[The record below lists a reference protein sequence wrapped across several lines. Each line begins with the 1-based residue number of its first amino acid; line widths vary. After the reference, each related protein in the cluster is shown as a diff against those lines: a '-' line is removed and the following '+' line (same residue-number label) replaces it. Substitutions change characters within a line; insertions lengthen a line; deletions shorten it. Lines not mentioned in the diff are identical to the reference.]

1 MYLCFYVRLL
11 PLKRGDLEADILGR
25 ARSKR
30 EKDLRRRVFWL
41 MRRMERRR
49 MLREGF
55 WDREKA
61 ELVALGVYPLYNVGR
76 GEVLFDQRGY
86 VNPALSS
93 YR

>member
-1 MYLCFYVRLL
+1 
-11 PLKRGDLEADILGR
+11 LGR
-25 ARSKR
+25 AYSKR
-30 EKDLRRRVFWL
+30 EKDLRRRAFWL

-55 WDREKA
+55 WDPEKA
-61 ELVALGVYPLYNVGR
+61 ELVALGIYPLYNVDP

-86 VNPALSS
+86 VNPALSG

>member
-1 MYLCFYVRLL
+1 M
-11 PLKRGDLEADILGR
+11 LK
-25 ARSKR
+25 
-30 EKDLRRRVFWL
+30 
-41 MRRMERRR
+41 
-49 MLREGF
+49 EGY

-61 ELVALGVYPLYNVGR
+61 ELVALGVYPLYNVSN

>member
-1 MYLCFYVRLL
+1 M
-11 PLKRGDLEADILGR
+11 GR
-25 ARSKR
+25 AKSKR
-30 EKDLRRRVFWL
+30 EKDLRRRVYWL

-49 MLREGF
+49 MLEEGY

-61 ELVALGVYPLYNVGR
+61 ELVALGIYPLYNVGR